1 MASTAA
7 GGSNSYGGGGGGG
20 GGAGGKYPKAKRPFN
35 GSARPPPY
43 ARPAA
48 LRNPSTTNGWL
59 SKLVVDPA
67 SKLISASAHLFFS
80 SSLFRK
86 RLPPAPPPPHIPPP
100 PVCMMLGYV
109 NRAVT
114 KFVALRVSLVRNF
127 VVKNWE
133 DVIITEANQESRDRF
148 EEEVLDN
155 PPGVQRPFLN
165 DGGTSTNSSNSYGL
179 SELEQMLKQK
189 TFTRSEIDRLT
200 ELLHSRTVDAPQG
213 DEDTRTELNVPQ
225 PLSTAGIRHE
235 LTRSPM
241 QANGIEPHLESHKFH
256 GRISTPGASSLVP
269 EEDVAAPSELAKV
282 YMGSK
287 PSIVSPSRFGLRSQ
301 ALREDANVLNNG
313 PYTPKSPVMSL
324 VSKPAARIGVPENG
338 FITPR
343 SRGRS
348 AIYSMARTPYSRVN
362 PTSIQKGTGPAFDG
376 YGGQSPSSSQ
386 FPWEHDGL
394 YSSKQLALKRRSSAL
409 EDNIGSIGPIRRL
422 RQKTNLSTPKSLSL
436 QAPGSS
442 FSSRGAGVGP
452 DSTELH
458 LSLTHKLHSSDDSK
472 HRTSKA
478 LGENEDNSMPCT
490 SYSPVPSKSTEMA
503 TKILQQLDRLVPKEK
518 SPEGKAVAAREKSTS
533 KSTNS
538 TTKMVNGQAL
548 RSLEDVDSSNSMR
561 NEAGTRKF
569 KNTSDTSLFDARDTS
584 SQKQDKVENG
594 PKMHMVASDAL
605 TPSRFG
611 NAPVSSKE
619 AVAGFKIVESVSTQK
634 FVTQPS
640 QSKWGFQMSAHE
652 DFLDLD
658 DEIRSNKAA
667 STLPA
672 EGTKKVETSVV
683 ESKALSSEAVTVDET
698 SLVPDSKQH
707 ANTELGKATELE
719 ASDGTVIGDKK
730 TGFTFPMALP
740 SSTTFQLVSKS
751 TSAFDQIVPP
761 KEPNAPAP
769 LFSFGPKR
777 VGEIPSP
784 FPYSS
789 SISDSAVL
797 KSSAPLE
804 PRPESAT
811 SLANVASA
819 TDTIPGIP
827 ESDKGGNRNLQKSG
841 DTVGKSEASVSSA
854 LSTSTS
860 TGNIFSFSA
869 PPKSTSLNGSLGLSS
884 SIFASP
890 SPALASSI
898 LANSFTTVASSTS
911 TMAANGTASNG
922 SQSTSAAGPLFPTAP
937 IFQFGV
943 TSVAPTNSVSTVS
956 TISTAEPIDV
966 KAKTEKKETI
976 FGNLTGLP
984 FGSPSFATASTG
996 SNIFG
1001 FSAPASS
1008 STTDNHSQGSLFGTS
1023 SVSMPFQFGSS
1034 ASSTISGTTETPS
1047 LTSSTSPFGS
1057 STSSGSPFGLPAPKP
1072 IGSSSGFG
1080 LSSLAT
1086 NSNSNS
1092 GPTSSLS
1099 TWQPPKSSI
1108 FSSTTESPPTV
1119 FSFGASSVSAAAT
1132 NSAPMV
1138 FGSSGSLFSFTS
1150 AAAASSSQTLPV
1162 FGNGDQMNMEDSM
1175 AEDQPIQAS
1184 TPTVPVFGQ
1193 TPISNPS
1200 SGFVFNSAVPS
1211 AGNPFQFG
1219 GQQNQ
1224 STPQNPSPFQTSGSL
1239 DFAAAGNSF
1248 SLGSTGDDKA
1258 NRRIVRVKHKPRRR

>member
-7 GGSNSYGGGGGGG
+7 GGSTSYGGDSGGGGG

-48 LRNPSTTNGWL
+48 LRNPGTANGWL

-86 RLPPAPPPPHIPPP
+86 RLPPAPPPPPHIPPP
-100 PVCMMLGYV
+100 P
-109 NRAVT
+109 
-114 KFVALRVSLVRNF
+114 
-127 VVKNWE
+127 
-133 DVIITEANQESRDRF
+133 EANQESRDRF

-165 DGGTSTNSSNSYGL
+165 DGGTSTNSGKSYGL

-235 LTRSPM
+235 LTHSPM

-324 VSKPAARIGVPENG
+324 VSKPAVRIGVPENG

-409 EDNIGSIGPIRRL
+409 EDNIGSMGPIRRL

-458 LSLTHKLHSSDDSK
+458 LSSAYKLHSSDDSK

-478 LGENEDNSMPCT
+478 LGQNEDNSMPCT
-490 SYSPVPSKSTEMA
+490 SYTPVPSKSTEMA

-518 SPEGKAVAAREKSTS
+518 SPEGKAVAAREKSTG
-533 KSTNS
+533 KLTNS

-548 RSLEDVDSSNSMR
+548 RSLEDVDSSNSMH
-561 NEAGTRKF
+561 NEAGTHKF
-569 KNTSDTSLFDARDTS
+569 KDMGDTSLFDARDTNF
-584 SQKQDKVENG
+584 QKQDKVENG
-594 PKMHMVASDAL
+594 PKMHMVPSDAL

-619 AVAGFKIVESVSTQK
+619 AVAAFKIVESVSTQK

-658 DEIRSNKAA
+658 DEIRYNKAA
-667 STLPA
+667 STLLA
-672 EGTKKVETSVV
+672 EGTQKVETSVV
-683 ESKALSSEAVTVDET
+683 ESKVLSSEAVTVDKT
-698 SLVPDSKQH
+698 SLLSDSKQH
-707 ANTELGKATELE
+707 ANTGLGKAPELE

-730 TGFTFPMALP
+730 AGFTFPMALP

-769 LFSFGPKR
+769 LFSFGPKG

-784 FPYSS
+784 FSYSS
-789 SISDSAVL
+789 SINDSAVL

-804 PRPESAT
+804 PQPESAT

-819 TDTIPGIP
+819 TDTVPGIP
-827 ESDKGGNRNLQKSG
+827 ESDKGGNTNLQKSG
-841 DTVGKSEASVSSA
+841 DTVEKSEASFSSA

-884 SIFASP
+884 SILASP

-937 IFQFGV
+937 IFQFGA
-943 TSVAPTNSVSTVS
+943 TPVAPTNSVSTVS
-956 TISTAEPIDV
+956 TISAAEPIDV

-984 FGSPSFATASTG
+984 FGSPSFAMASTG

-1047 LTSSTSPFGS
+1047 LTASTSPFGS
-1057 STSSGSPFGLPAPKP
+1057 STSSGSLFGLPAPKP
-1072 IGSSSGFG
+1072 IDSSSGFG

-1086 NSNSNS
+1086 NSNSSS

-1108 FSSTTESPPTV
+1108 FSSTTESPATV
-1119 FSFGASSVSAAAT
+1119 FPFGASAVSAAAT

-1138 FGSSGSLFSFTS
+1138 FGSSSGSLFSFTS
-1150 AAAASSSQTLPV
+1150 AAAAAASASSSQMLPV
-1162 FGNGDQMNMEDSM
+1162 FGSGDQMNMEDSM

-1184 TPTVPVFGQ
+1184 APTVPVFGQ

-1200 SGFVFNSAVPS
+1200 SEFVFGSAVPS

-1239 DFAAAGNSF
+1239 DFATAGNSF

-1258 NRRIVRVKHKPRRR
+1258 NRRIVKVKHRPRRR

>member
-7 GGSNSYGGGGGGG
+7 GGSTSYGGGSGGG

-100 PVCMMLGYV
+100 P
-109 NRAVT
+109 
-114 KFVALRVSLVRNF
+114 
-127 VVKNWE
+127 
-133 DVIITEANQESRDRF
+133 EANQESRDRF

-165 DGGTSTNSSNSYGL
+165 DGGKSTNSSNSYGL

-189 TFTRSEIDRLT
+189 TFTRSEIDHLT

-241 QANGIEPHLESHKFH
+241 QANGIQPHLESHKFH

-324 VSKPAARIGVPENG
+324 VSKPAVRIGVPENG

-376 YGGQSPSSSQ
+376 YGGQSPSPSQ

-436 QAPGSS
+436 QAPRSS
-442 FSSRGAGVGP
+442 FSSRGVGVGP

-458 LSLTHKLHSSDDSK
+458 LSLAHKLHSSDDSK

-490 SYSPVPSKSTEMA
+490 SYTPVPSKSTEMA

-538 TTKMVNGQAL
+538 TTKMVYGQAL

-561 NEAGTRKF
+561 NEAGTHKF
-569 KNTSDTSLFDARDTS
+569 KDTGDTSLFDARDTY

-683 ESKALSSEAVTVDET
+683 ESKALSSEALTVDET
-698 SLVPDSKQH
+698 SLVPDSKLH

-730 TGFTFPMALP
+730 TGFTLPMALP

-751 TSAFDQIVPP
+751 TSEFDQIVPP

-804 PRPESAT
+804 PRPVSAT

-827 ESDKGGNRNLQKSG
+827 ESDKGGNRNLQTSG
-841 DTVGKSEASVSSA
+841 YTVGKSEASVSSA

-860 TGNIFSFSA
+860 TSNIFSFSA

-898 LANSFTTVASSTS
+898 LANSFATVASSTA

-937 IFQFGV
+937 IFQFGA
-943 TSVAPTNSVSTVS
+943 TSVTPTNSVSTVS

-976 FGNLTGLP
+976 FGNLTGSL

-1008 STTDNHSQGSLFGTS
+1008 STTDNNSQGSLFGTS

-1034 ASSTISGTTETPS
+1034 VSSTISGTTETPS
-1047 LTSSTSPFGS
+1047 LTSSTSPFFS

-1086 NSNSNS
+1086 NSNSSS

-1108 FSSTTESPPTV
+1108 FSSTTESPPTA
-1119 FSFGASSVSAAAT
+1119 FSFGTSSVSAAAT

-1138 FGSSGSLFSFTS
+1138 FGSSSGSLFSFTS
-1150 AAAASSSQTLPV
+1150 AAAGSASSSQTLPV
-1162 FGNGDQMNMEDSM
+1162 FGTGDQMNMEDSM

-1200 SGFVFNSAVPS
+1200 SGFVFGSAVPS

-1224 STPQNPSPFQTSGSL
+1224 STPQNTSPFQTSGSL

-1258 NRRIVRVKHKPRRR
+1258 NRRKVRVKHKPRKM